1 MSESLAFRGGGH
13 DLGVGK
19 AATAAAE
26 IVQENQAV
34 KRQKLDDGRIRQVR
48 E

>member
-1 MSESLAFRGGGH
+1 LAVRGGY
-13 DLGVGK
+13 DLGIGK
-19 AATAAAE
+19 AATAATE

-34 KRQKLDDGRIRQVR
+34 KRQKLDEGRIRQVR